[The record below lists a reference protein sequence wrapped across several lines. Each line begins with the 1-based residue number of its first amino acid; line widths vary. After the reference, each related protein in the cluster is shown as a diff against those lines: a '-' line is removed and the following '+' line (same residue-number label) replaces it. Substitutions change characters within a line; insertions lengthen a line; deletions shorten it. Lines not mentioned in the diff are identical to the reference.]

1 MTPVLEALLWAS
13 VAGAG
18 FAGLIWV
25 LCRAARAMPAWV
37 RCALWLLVSLKFLVH
52 LLPVSP
58 VALPVL
64 PAPGRVAVAVQTVL
78 APAAAVPAAVPTPV
92 AATAGEPAWVLLLA
106 SLWLLGM
113 GAALGQV
120 LRQQRALA
128 RTLRRASPLIDAQ
141 MEEVVEALVPER
153 ARGRISLWTSEEI
166 TAPLACGM
174 LRPKIVLPAA
184 MVRRLTGERLT
195 QVLAHELSHHARLD
209 LWTAWIPAAARIVF
223 WFHPLAH
230 LASSEYAH
238 AREEA
243 CDAEAL
249 ALTGGDPAGYG
260 RLLLE
265 LGVARSREHAA
276 IASGGSIHVEQL
288 KRRLSMLAVS
298 SSNRWSTA
306 LSVLLLCAAIP
317 VALVPITAVALE
329 RDKAEYEKQEKAEKR
344 ARHTAH
350 LQRDHDRFQY
360 VLMMPDGS
368 STMSGNLS
376 DLPEVKRYWRENGS
390 KQVLW
395 VKLDGRRYLITEP
408 RILSAVWGAGE
419 EQRALGEKQGKLGEE
434 QGKLGEVQGE
444 LGAEQGKLG
453 AEQGKLGARQARLSL
468 KVARAGVDGSRD
480 REAEQELREL
490 EKQMQAL
497 GEAQSKLGEKQSAL
511 GEKQAAL
518 GEKQAALGEKQA
530 EASRRA
536 HEEIRRLI
544 EQALSSGHA
553 RLLD

>member
-1 MTPVLEALLWAS
+1 MRPVLETLLWAS
-13 VAGAG
+13 VAAGG
-18 FAGLIWV
+18 FAGVVWV
-25 LCRAARAMPAWV
+25 LCRAARAIPAWV

-52 LLPVSP
+52 LLPLSP

-64 PAPGRVAVAVQTVL
+64 PAVGALAAQTVL
-78 APAAAVPAAVPTPV
+78 APAAGIPAAARAPA

-113 GAALGQV
+113 GAALGQL

-128 RTLRRASPLIDAQ
+128 RMLRRASPLIDAQ
-141 MEEVVEALVPER
+141 VEEAVGALVPER
-153 ARGRISLWTSEEI
+153 TRRQISFWTSEEI

-174 LRPKIVLPAA
+174 LRPRIVLPAA
-184 MVRRLTGERLT
+184 MARRLTGEHLT

-209 LWTAWIPAAARIVF
+209 LWSAWIPAAARIVF

-230 LASSEYAH
+230 LAYREYAH

-288 KRRLSMLAVS
+288 KRRLSMLAVP

-306 LSVLLLCAAIP
+306 LSVLLLCGAIP
-317 VALVPITAVALE
+317 VALVPVTAAALE
-329 RDKAEYEKQEKAEKR
+329 KDSPRYEKTEKR
-344 ARHTAH
+344 ARDTAH
-350 LQRDHDRFQY
+350 FQRDDRFQY

-368 STMSGNLS
+368 SSMMGNLS
-376 DLPEVKRYWRENGS
+376 DLPEVKRYWRETGS
-390 KQVLW
+390 KQLLW

-408 RILSAVWGAGE
+408 GILSAVWDAGE

-434 QGKLGEVQGE
+434 QGKLGGVQGE

-453 AEQGKLGARQARLSL
+453 AEQGKLGARQAKLSL
-468 KVARAGVDGSRD
+468 RVARAGLDGTRD
-480 REAEQELREL
+480 REVEQELREI
-490 EKQMQAL
+490 ETRMNAL
-497 GEAQSKLGEKQSAL
+497 GEAQSKLGEKQAAL

-518 GEKQAALGEKQA
+518 GEKQAALGEKQV
-530 EASRRA
+530 EASHRA
-536 HEEIRRLI
+536 QAEIRHLI